1 MNYQNDAKFLD
12 AWLRWGKGPVH
23 DQLQGLLCG
32 DTKEVNVLPE
42 IPALRNGVTRTIT
55 KAWLT
60 IKGVET
66 AADPTENAA
75 FTAAGGMLSITTTEV
90 AGRGEI
96 INSAEGSPELQ
107 FDLTAANTAL
117 LTPHKTYHCAIQV
130 KMSDGAL
137 YETERF
143 TFDTRQ
149 QVTIAT
155 T

>member
-1 MNYQNDAKFLD
+1 MIYCDDAKFLD
-12 AWLRWGKGPVH
+12 AWLRWGRGPVR
-23 DQLQGLLCG
+23 DQLQGLMCG
-32 DTKEVNVLPE
+32 DTKEINVLPE
-42 IPALRNGVTRTIT
+42 IPALRSGVTRTIT
-55 KAWLT
+55 KAWIT
-60 IKGVET
+60 FKSVET

-75 FTAAGGMLSITTTEV
+75 FTAAGGMISVTTSEV
-90 AGRGEI
+90 AGRGVI
-96 INSAEGSPELQ
+96 TNSSEGSPELR

-137 YETERF
+137 YETDRF

-149 QVTIAT
+149 QVTVAT